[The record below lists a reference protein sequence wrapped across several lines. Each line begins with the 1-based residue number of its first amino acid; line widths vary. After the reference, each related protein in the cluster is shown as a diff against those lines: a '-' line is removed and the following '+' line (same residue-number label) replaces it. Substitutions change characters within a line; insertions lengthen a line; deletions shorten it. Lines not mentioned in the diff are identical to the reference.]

1 MWSARKALET
11 LSSACARA
19 EQCEADLLRKMR
31 EHGVPAADA
40 AQVMAYLRKHRFVDD
55 ARYASAFAR
64 DKMRF
69 NGWGRIKVAMMLRA
83 KHIDEDT
90 INTALDALEPEI
102 YNELL
107 LKLVKSE
114 AHRLDLDSYTD
125 RVKLTRKLYGR
136 GFEPEL
142 IKEALATI
150 RHPRE

>member
-1 MWSARKALET
+1 
-11 LSSACARA
+11 
-19 EQCEADLLRKMR
+19 MR